1 MYVYIAVFSF
11 ILLGGFTACW
21 CTHLDK
27 KKRQA
32 QAEAEAEADTHGF
45 LQDRGSIEMQEIR
58 LLHPYRQNRTTR
70 DDEIE
75 SQVSPSS
82 SSGDYGGED
91 DKDEA
96 AAASQHRRGKEP
108 LYG

>member
-1 MYVYIAVFSF
+1 MYVYIAVFCF
-11 ILLGGFTACW
+11 ILLGGFSAC
-21 CTHLDK
+21 CFIHFDK

-82 SSGDYGGED
+82 SGED
-91 DKDEA
+91 DEDEA